1 MSKTPQNSAVPKR
14 GILKP
19 STRENLRIYWYN
31 FRSSKLSIIG
41 LIIVVISIFLA
52 LFPQAVTHY
61 PEHVKEFVDFANA
74 GQAPN
79 SVYWF
84 GTDTNGRDIF
94 TRVIYSFRGAML
106 M

>member
-1 MSKTPQNSAVPKR
+1 MSNIPQKSVKAR
-14 GILKP
+14 GGFLKP

-31 FRSSKLSIIG
+31 FRSNKLSIIG
-41 LIIVVISIFLA
+41 LIIVAISVFLA

-84 GTDTNGRDIF
+84 GTDTNGRDILPVLF
-94 TRVIYSFRGAML
+94 TLSAVRC
-106 M
+106 